1 MTQIALSNDTGADV
15 LNIVHPRPVPWNR
28 LFTEIA
34 TDLSSELNTSL
45 LFIPYSQWISKLEQ
59 FSASPTEDDL
69 KAVVS
74 LEIPFYLNRKLMRLF
89 QPGLKILQFLR
100 NLNAGEGKVHNIQY
114 TTTKAEENSEALKN
128 MQALDEHQVVG
139 WISYWKKIGFLP
151 GSPRNGVTQRL

>member
-1 MTQIALSNDTGADV
+1 MDLQVRTVQCEPHWGRSQSGGKS
-15 LNIVHPRPVPWNR
+15 WNT
-28 LFTEIA
+28 FSFE
-34 TDLSSELNTSL
+34 
-45 LFIPYSQWISKLEQ
+45 SKAYE
-59 FSASPTEDDL
+59 T
-69 KAVVS
+69 
-74 LEIPFYLNRKLMRLF
+74 F